1 MKVKCAVEKEFN
13 FYCLFVESLLLLRRM
28 AGLSV
33 AQLSADSHVSTRTY
47 AKFSKKTPIKIEC
60 CFRLVAGSCKG
71 ATKEEFLSF
80 CKELGTQIYDSFSDC

>member
-13 FYCLFVESLLLLRRM
+13 FYCFFVESLLLLRRM

-33 AQLSADSHVSTRTY
+33 AQLCADSHVSTRTY